1 VGTADGGPP
10 AAAIRRSQ
18 MVRLETSRG
27 WVSSRTTQTTTVPPA
42 GYARPRTSFGA
53 LEEPRHAEGACGI
66 SACRGRSRRTC
77 GQGSGLTGGCLHS
90 GYVNAS
96 WLPAGLAASP
106 FHVTRAHEAGVP
118 WWRLREPHLV
128 RPTRSVRAATA
139 PTTVEERARAFQ
151 LALPDDMA
159 FSHVTA
165 AQLWG
170 LSLPGGLEDQNQLD
184 VMRPSERNRIRR
196 SGCRGH
202 RGLERR
208 KVATLRGIRLTG
220 LADTWV
226 DLAELSQT
234 PLLLEDLV
242 VLGDEVATRLV
253 GPPEPGTDV
262 ADSSVGLAAL
272 RAALDGRA
280 RPRGARLLS
289 RALQLVRA
297 PVRSHMETRARLM
310 FLRAGFP
317 EPRVNLPVHGRDG
330 GWLLEGDLVWE
341 DAHVVG
347 EYQGRDHAS
356 IRRRSYDSSRS
367 VTAGDEGWRVLE
379 IYAED
384 VYNPPRRR
392 ACLARFARELD
403 LELGAL
409 TIT

>member
-1 VGTADGGPP
+1 
-10 AAAIRRSQ
+10 
-18 MVRLETSRG
+18 
-27 WVSSRTTQTTTVPPA
+27 
-42 GYARPRTSFGA
+42 
-53 LEEPRHAEGACGI
+53 
-66 SACRGRSRRTC
+66 
-77 GQGSGLTGGCLHS
+77 
-90 GYVNAS
+90 VNAS
-96 WLPAGLAASP
+96 WLPPGFAAAP

-128 RPTRSVRAATA
+128 SPTRSVRTA
-139 PTTVEERARAFQ
+139 SEPTTIEERARAFQ
-151 LALPDDMA
+151 VALPDDMA

-170 LSLPGGLEDQNQLD
+170 LSLPGALEGQSQLD
-184 VMRPSERNRIRR
+184 VMRPSVRNRIRR

-208 KVATLRGIRLTG
+208 EVVRLRGIAVTS

-226 DLAELSQT
+226 DLGELGPAS
-234 PLLLEDLV
+234 LLLEDLV

-289 RALQLVRA
+289 QALELVRA
-297 PVRSHMETRARLM
+297 PVRSPMETRARLM

-341 DAHVVG
+341 DAQVVG
-347 EYQGRDHAS
+347 EYQGKDHAS
-356 IRRRSYDSSRS
+356 IRRRSYDSRRS

-384 VYNPPRRR
+384 VYHPPRRR

-403 LELGAL
+403 LDLAAL